1 MRRVPRRLQMVGC
14 CVFAAL
20 LCVLELSGC
29 SGGFQGSN
37 PTSSGGGSTGQESAP
52 KVTNPSSVTV
62 AVGQTATFSV
72 TASGTGPFTY
82 QWYENGTPI
91 TGATSSTYTTSAT
104 AAGQSG
110 TIFTVV
116 VTNASGS
123 VTSGPATLTVQGPAA
138 PLAKSLVPSNAT
150 PPYSATVMLVPTFSG
165 GTATIGSTGVGS
177 SDITA
182 NAVSG
187 SSYPTPPLTS
197 GKTYTLTVTDSKG
210 NVVSTTC
217 LVTPSS
223 VALTPITPG
232 NMTHAPGAVSFSS
245 TATGGLTNNVVWT
258 ASAGTFAANVWTS
271 PNTAG
276 TYTITA
282 TSADNPSVSVT
293 TTATISAPVINT
305 QPVAQHDCSGG
316 TLSLSVAATL
326 ATSYQWN
333 LNGTPIPGATSA
345 TYVVANASSLNAG
358 NYTVTVTNG
367 VGSVTSNV
375 AAVEV
380 GSMITSNP
388 ASIALHPTQTATFS
402 VVAAGLSPFT
412 YQWYQIPSG
421 SSTGT
426 AIPGARSAVYT
437 TPALDLSYNGAKY
450 YAAVTD
456 SCGGTPLDS
465 TNATLTVTAAN
476 VPPTILTQP
485 IGQDV
490 TVGATTASFTVVA
503 TGSGTLTYQWYRI
516 PAGQTVG
523 TSIAGATSATYTL
536 LASATTITNDQDQ
549 YYVIVSNAYGQ
560 AISAKATLAVGA
572 GILITQQPHTAYV
585 NEGDTATFTVA
596 ATSLLPL
603 TYQWYSAPAGSSTF
617 TAISGATNATFTV
630 SSAASTDNGTVYKA
644 VVSNGTSANAT
655 SSTAALFVGP
665 LGQVPDLCDPNWNAV
680 GSAAV
685 LSGCKYQ
692 LTASTGNQHGEIVWP
707 TLVATDNIVLSFTV
721 TLSNPSST
729 PADGFTVVL
738 GDPSLG
744 ATPTSTG
751 ATGFGLGAQGIPG
764 LVFGF
769 DTYHNVGDPAVPY
782 VAVGRG
788 ETNLFENPWFMV
800 NKNIPQ
806 LVSSSMPISHDY
818 TVTLTQGVLTM
829 TLDGVVVMT
838 GNVTPP
844 PTAYLYVTASTGGSW
859 ETTVIS
865 NVQAS
870 VMQPPN

>member
-1 MRRVPRRLQMVGC
+1 MRRVIRRSQLVGC
-14 CVFAAL
+14 CVFAAFLSL
-20 LCVLELSGC
+20 LGLAGC
-29 SGGFQGSN
+29 SGGFQGS
-37 PTSSGGGSTGQESAP
+37 SSSSASTGQESSL
-52 KVTNPSSVTV
+52 KVSQPVSVTV
-62 AVGQTATFSV
+62 VVGQTATFSV
-72 TASGTGPFTY
+72 TATGTGPFTY
-82 QWYENGTPI
+82 QWFENGTAIP
-91 TGATSSTYTTSAT
+91 GATSNTYTTSAT

-110 TIFTVV
+110 SVFTVV
-116 VTNASGS
+116 VTNAQGS
-123 VTSGPATLTVQGPAA
+123 VTSGPATLTVQSPAA
-138 PLAKSLVPSNAT
+138 PQAKSLVPSNAT
-150 PPYSATVMLVPTFSG
+150 PAYGASVMLVPTFTG
-165 GTATIGSTGVGS
+165 GTATVGSSGVGS

-187 SSYPTPPLTS
+187 ASYPTPALTS
-197 GKTYTLTVTDSKG
+197 GKTYTLTVTDAKG

-217 LVTPSS
+217 LVTPSV

-232 NMTHAPGAVSFSS
+232 NMTHGPGAVTFSS
-245 TATGGLTNNVVWT
+245 TATGGLTNNVTWM
-258 ASAGTFAANVWTS
+258 ASAGTFVGNVWTS
-271 PNTAG
+271 PNAAG

-282 TSADNPSVSVT
+282 TSVDNPAVFVT
-293 TTATISAPVINT
+293 TTSIVSVPVINT

-316 TLSLSVAATL
+316 ALTLSVAANY
-326 ATSYQWN
+326 AASYQWN
-333 LNGTPIPGATSA
+333 LNGTPISGATNS
-345 TYVVANASSLNAG
+345 TYVVASASSANAG

-367 VGSVTSNV
+367 AGSATSSV

-380 GSMITSNP
+380 GSTITSNP
-388 ASIALHPTQTATFS
+388 ANLALHPTQTGTFS
-402 VVAAGLSPFT
+402 VVAQGLSPFT

-421 SSTGT
+421 GSTGT
-426 AIPGARSAVYT
+426 LIPGATSAVYT
-437 TPALDLSYNGAKY
+437 TPAVDISYNGAKY

-456 SCGGTPLDS
+456 SCAGTPLNS

-476 VPPTILTQP
+476 VPPTIITQP

-490 TVGATTASFTVVA
+490 TVGSTTASFTVVA
-503 TGSGTLTYQWYRI
+503 TGSGTLSYQWYRI
-516 PAGQTVG
+516 PAGQSVG
-523 TSIAGATSATYTL
+523 TAISGATSATYTL
-536 LASATTITNDQDQ
+536 PATATTITNDQDE
-549 YYVIVSNAYGQ
+549 YYVLVSNAYGQ
-560 AISAKATLAVGA
+560 AISTKATLAVGA
-572 GILITQQPHTAYV
+572 GILITQQPETAYV

-596 ATSLLPL
+596 ATSVLPV

-630 SSAASTDNGTVYKA
+630 SSAALTDNGTVYKA
-644 VVSNGTSANAT
+644 VVSNGTSTSVT

-665 LGQVPDLCDPNWNAV
+665 LGQVPDLCDTNWNAV
-680 GSAAV
+680 GSAIV
-685 LSGCKYQ
+685 QSGCKYQ

-721 TLSNPSST
+721 TLSNPSPT

-744 ATPTSTG
+744 ATPTSVG

-769 DTYHNVGDPAVPY
+769 DTYHNAGDPPVPY

-788 ETNLFENPWFMV
+788 ETNLFENPWFLV
-800 NKNIPQ
+800 NTNIPQ

-865 NVQAS
+865 NVSAT
-870 VMQPPN
+870 VTEPAN

>member
-1 MRRVPRRLQMVGC
+1 MRRVPRRLSKIGC

-20 LCVLELSGC
+20 LSVLGLGLSGC

-37 PTSSGGGSTGQESAP
+37 PGSSSTGGQSTSI
-52 KVTNPSSVTV
+52 KVSQPVSVTV
-62 AVGQTATFSV
+62 VVGQTATFSV
-72 TASGTGPFTY
+72 TATGTGPFTY
-82 QWYENGTPI
+82 QWMENGAPI
-91 TGATSSTYTTSAT
+91 TGATGSTYTTSAT

-110 TIFTVV
+110 TVFTVV

-123 VTSGPATLTVQGPAA
+123 ATSGPATLTVTSPAA
-138 PLAKSLVPSNAT
+138 PLAKSIVPSNAT
-150 PPYSATVMLVPTFSG
+150 PPYNATVMLVPTFSG
-165 GTATIGSTGVGS
+165 GTATIGSGGVGS

-187 SSYPTPPLTS
+187 TSYPTPTLTA
-197 GKTYTLTVTDSKG
+197 GKTYTLTVTDAKG

-217 LVTPSS
+217 VVTPSV

-232 NMTHAPGAVSFSS
+232 NTTHAPGAMTFSS
-245 TATGGLTNNVVWT
+245 TATGGLTNDVKWT
-258 ASAGTFAANVWTS
+258 ASAGTFVGNAWTS
-271 PNTAG
+271 PATVG

-282 TSADNPSVSVT
+282 TSVDNPAVSVT
-293 TTATISAPVINT
+293 TTATISGPVIGT
-305 QPVAQHDCSGG
+305 QPVSQHDCSGG
-316 TLSLSVAATL
+316 TLTLSVAANY
-326 ATSYQWN
+326 AASYQWN
-333 LNGTPIPGATSA
+333 LNGTPIAGATGA
-345 TYVVANASSLNAG
+345 TYVVANASSVNAG

-367 VGSVTSNV
+367 IGSVTSSV

-380 GSMITSNP
+380 GSTITTNP
-388 ASIALHPTQTATFS
+388 AGLALHPTQVGTFS
-402 VVAAGLSPFT
+402 VGAQGLSPFT
-412 YQWYQIPSG
+412 YQWYQIASG
-421 SSTGT
+421 GSTGV
-426 AIPGARSAVYT
+426 AIPGATSAVYT
-437 TPALDLSYNGAKY
+437 TPAVDLTFNGAKY

-456 SCGGTPLDS
+456 SCAGTPLNS
-465 TNATLTVTAAN
+465 SQATLTVTAAN
-476 VPPTILTQP
+476 VPPTIITQP
-485 IGQDV
+485 VGLDV
-490 TVGATTASFTVVA
+490 TVGATTAAFTVVA

-516 PAGQTVG
+516 PAGQSVG
-523 TSIAGATSATYTL
+523 SAVGGATSATYTL
-536 LASATTITNDQDQ
+536 PGSATAVGDDQDE

-560 AISAKATLAVGA
+560 AISSKVTLAVGA
-572 GILITQQPHTAYV
+572 GILITQQPETAYV
-585 NEGDTATFTVA
+585 NVGDTATYTVA

-630 SSAASTDNGTVYKA
+630 SGAALTDNGTVYKA

-665 LGQVPDLCDPNWNAV
+665 LGQVPDLCDTNWNAV
-680 GSAAV
+680 GSAIV
-685 LSGCKYQ
+685 QTGCKYQ
-692 LTASTGNQHGEIVWP
+692 LTASSGNQHGEIVWP

-769 DTYHNVGDPAVPY
+769 DTYHNAGDPVVPY

-788 ETNLFENPWFMV
+788 ETNLFEAPWFMV
-800 NKNIPQ
+800 NTNIPQ
-806 LVSSSMPISHDY
+806 LVSSSNPISHDY
-818 TVTLTQGVLTM
+818 TVTLTQGTLTM
-829 TLDGVVVMT
+829 TLDGVVVMS

-844 PTAYLYVTASTGGSW
+844 PSAYLYVTASTGGSW

-865 NVQAS
+865 NVHAT
-870 VMQPPN
+870 VTEPPN